1 MTSQTVV
8 DELGALARGALAKAA
23 PSVASVGWRG
33 SGVVLAPGLVLTAAR
48 AARRESPRV
57 RLSARDAADGR
68 VAGADV
74 AGDLAVLAVDT
85 GDAPPLEWAD
95 APPAVGDLVFA
106 VAALPDVALRITPG
120 FVSMLGRSFRGPRG
134 RRVTGSI
141 EHTAAVG
148 RGAGGGPLLD
158 ASGRLVGL
166 NSVRLEGGLTLATG
180 ADADLRERAERLGRG
195 ESPAQRTLGIAVLPA
210 RVARRLRRT
219 VGLPEREGLLV
230 RDVQSGSPAERA
242 GVQAGDLIVAV
253 GGAPVRGFDD
263 LFGGLDAVAD
273 GGALRLGL
281 VRGVEERDVD
291 VALG

>member
-1 MTSQTVV
+1 VV
-8 DELGALARGALAKAA
+8 DELGGLVRGALEKAS

-57 RLSARDAADGR
+57 RIGSGDAVDGR
-68 VAGADV
+68 VAGVDAD
-74 AGDLAVLAVDT
+74 GDLAVLAAET
-85 GDAPPLEWAD
+85 GDAPPLDWAD

-106 VAALPDVALRITPG
+106 VAALPDGSLRITPG
-120 FVSMLGRSFRGPRG
+120 FVSALGRSFRGPRG

-158 ASGRLVGL
+158 AAGRLVGL
-166 NSVRLEGGLTLATG
+166 NSVRLDGGLTLAVA
-180 ADADLRERAERLGRG
+180 ADAELRARADRLGQG
-195 ESPAQRTLGIAVLPA
+195 ESPTPRTLGVAVLPG

-230 RDVQSGSPAERA
+230 RDVQAGSPAELA

-263 LFGGLDAVAD
+263 LFGGLDAAGPGDIV
-273 GGALRLGL
+273 RLGL

-291 VALG
+291 VALA